1 MNIIT
6 LATIE
11 DVPALLELQR
21 KAFGPQCVELGWEDA
36 PPMTEDLEQAY
47 EDFPKCLTLKMQT
60 QEGRIIGSVRGNVTD
75 GSLYIG
81 RLMVDPEYQNQ
92 GFGKQ
97 LFHEIQSRLPHTRA
111 WLCTCPQVPE
121 PYKFYKREG
130 FKEYKSEEVAH
141 GLTWVYM
148 EKVESEK

>member
-1 MNIIT
+1 MFPLCWNSSAKP
-6 LATIE
+6 LA
-11 DVPALLELQR
+11 
-21 KAFGPQCVELGWEDA
+21 
-36 PPMTEDLEQAY
+36 
-47 EDFPKCLTLKMQT
+47 PKCLTLKMQT
-60 QEGRIIGSVRGNVTD
+60 EEGRIIGSVRGNVTD

-92 GFGKQ
+92 GLGKQ
-97 LFHEIQSRLPHTRA
+97 LFHEIQSRLPHIRA

-121 PYKFYKREG
+121 RYKFYKREG